1 MRKRRLRA
9 KHAFTAWA
17 VMVYGFLF
25 LPILVMAV
33 FAFNKPSP
41 AALAGFHGSSVCGI
55 PPAQIGNITVWNG
68 FTGCWFSAGLH
79 DPTYIPAI
87 VTSLQIAAEAA
98 IISTVLGLCAALA
111 LARMKPRLRA
121 PFDALVYLT
130 LVVPEIVIAVAS
142 LIFFVQARNYIHAFP
157 SLGKVTILIGQVVFN
172 ASVSMLIIRARF
184 VGMGDVLEEA
194 AYDLGSGPLATF
206 RQVTLPRLMP
216 AIVAAALLSFT
227 FSFDDYVLPAFTNGT
242 TNTWPIVLYSAVRF
256 GLTPAVNALAT
267 IMLGV
272 TLAAVIVTAVML
284 RRSRV
289 RSAPGRRPP
298 CCRSKLADGAAH
310 RPVHARERVRADQQL
325 HRRPSDLTA
334 YVPCVTAGSRRC
346 AGPTCPALCL
356 PPIRPQPV
364 PRPPAP
370 PNGMLMSHQQV
381 LALTTTWPTASSS
394 TNR

>member
-1 MRKRRLRA
+1 MRRRRLRA

-17 VMVYGFLF
+17 VVVYAFLF
-25 LPILVMAV
+25 LPILVMAI

-41 AALAGFHGSSVCGI
+41 AALAAFHGSNICSL
-55 PPAQIGNITVWNG
+55 PPDQVGNIAVWNG
-68 FTGCWFSAGLH
+68 FATCWFSAGLH

-87 VTSLQIAAEAA
+87 VVSLQVAAVASIIA
-98 IISTVLGLCAALA
+98 TVLGLCAALA

-142 LIFFVQARNYIHAFP
+142 LIFFVQARNHFPAFP
-157 SLGKVTILIGQVVFN
+157 PLGKATILIGQVVFN
-172 ASVSMLIIRARF
+172 ASVAMLIIRARF

-206 RQVTLPRLMP
+206 RQITLPRLMP

-272 TLAAVIVTAVML
+272 TLAAVVVTALML

-289 RSAPGRRPP
+289 RVAAARVPG
-298 CCRSKLADGAAH
+298 LAG
-310 RPVHARERVRADQQL
+310 R
-325 HRRPSDLTA
+325 
-334 YVPCVTAGSRRC
+334 
-346 AGPTCPALCL
+346 
-356 PPIRPQPV
+356 
-364 PRPPAP
+364 
-370 PNGMLMSHQQV
+370 
-381 LALTTTWPTASSS
+381 
-394 TNR
+394 